1 MKKGRISFVALA
13 VLLVLLLVTMLGACG
28 IAGKGATVAE
38 ASESEVNQDATI
50 RGIYTSLSISINGG
64 NGRIWTTVKNEITI
78 FPATV
83 YVIVELYSSE
93 NFTESYQNMKL
104 EATNQI
110 GDLNVGKTIKAEA
123 STNGVQ
129 KYWLGRTRY
138 KVDNGAWKEMNT
150 GICLYDA
157 NGNFIR
163 YA

>member
-1 MKKGRISFVALA
+1 MKKGKARFVAWT

-28 IAGKGATVAE
+28 VAEKGTTVAE
-38 ASESEVNQDATI
+38 ASESEVNLDSTT
-50 RGIYTSLSISINGG
+50 RGIYTSLTISIKGENGIV
-64 NGRIWTTVKNEITI
+64 RTTVKNEITI

-83 YVIVELYSSE
+83 YVIVELYSSV
-93 NFTESYQNMKL
+93 NFTDSYQNMTL
-104 EATNQI
+104 ESTVQI
-110 GDLNVGKTIKAEA
+110 GDLDLGKTITAEA

-129 KYWLGRTRY
+129 KYWMGRTRY
-138 KVDNGAWKEMNT
+138 KVDNGAWKEMDT